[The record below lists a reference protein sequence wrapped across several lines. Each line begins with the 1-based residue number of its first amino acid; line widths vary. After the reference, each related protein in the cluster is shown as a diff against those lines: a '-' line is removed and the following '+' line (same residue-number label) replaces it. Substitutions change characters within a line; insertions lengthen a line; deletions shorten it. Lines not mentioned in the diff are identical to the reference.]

1 MQNPIQELGQSERG
15 FHAARASALTVAI
28 GALVGGNF
36 ALAKFVV
43 LKGIPPFAV
52 FYWQIAGAAV
62 LLTGLAVFQS
72 GHRISGQFS
81 AAHWRYYVI
90 GGFLGISVPQTLGY
104 FALRE
109 MPAGLFTMAVTLSPL
124 MTFLAASVYGRQ
136 LLPRRRV
143 LGLIAGLSGVL
154 LATLQGIGSASFSL
168 SAWGLAMSVPVF
180 LAITNVFRDKAYPA
194 GGQPL
199 VLAAG
204 TLASQ
209 AVMLVPVAYGVGAF
223 DLPFDAI
230 LSLGSYL
237 GALMAIT
244 ALSYILTFELYRH
257 TDGVGFSQV
266 GYFATLSGV
275 GAGALFFGEKIS
287 GLFVLSVVLLFAG
300 MALANKKD
308 AQGDGTK

>member
-1 MQNPIQELGQSERG
+1 MQNPTQGLGATGRG
-15 FHAARASALTVAI
+15 FNAARASVITVSI

-36 ALAKFVV
+36 ALAKFLV

-52 FYWQIAGAAV
+52 FYWQIAGAAI
-62 LLTGLAVFQS
+62 LLSGLAVFQS
-72 GHRISGQFS
+72 GGQISRQFS

-90 GGFLGISVPQTLGY
+90 GGLLGISVPQTLGY

-124 MTFLAASVYGRQ
+124 MTFLAASLYERQ

-143 LGLIAGLSGVL
+143 LGLLAGLAGVL
-154 LATLQGIGSASFSL
+154 LATLQGISSATFSL
-168 SAWGLAMSVPVF
+168 SAWTLAMCVPLF
-180 LAITNVFRDKAYPA
+180 LAVTNVFRDKAYPA

-209 AVMLVPVAYGVGAF
+209 AVLLVPIAYMSGA
-223 DLPFDAI
+223 
-230 LSLGSYL
+230 LSLPSETMFSLGPYL
-237 GALMAIT
+237 ITLMMIT
-244 ALSYILTFELYRH
+244 AFSYILTFELYRH

-287 GLFVLSVVLLFAG
+287 GLFVVSIVLLFGG
-300 MALANKKD
+300 MALANKRRE
-308 AQGDGTK
+308 QRNSSE

>member
-1 MQNPIQELGQSERG
+1 MQNPTREFGQTGRG
-15 FHAARASALTVAI
+15 NHVVRAGGLTVGI

-36 ALAKFVV
+36 ALAKFLV
-43 LKGIPPFAV
+43 LEGVPPFV
-52 FYWQIAGAAV
+52 TFYWQIAGAAV
-62 LLTGLAVFQS
+62 LLSALVFFRS
-72 GHRISGQFS
+72 GTQLSRQFS

-90 GGFLGISVPQTLGY
+90 GGLLGISVPQSLGY

-109 MPAGLFTMAVTLSPL
+109 MPAGLFTMVVTLSPL
-124 MTFLAASVYGRQ
+124 MTFFAASAYERR

-143 LGLIAGLSGVL
+143 IGLCAGLAGVL
-154 LATLQGIGSASFSL
+154 LATLQGFNSTSFSW

-194 GGQPL
+194 GGQPM

-209 AVMLVPVAYGVGAF
+209 AVLLIPIAYAAGAF
-223 DLPFDAI
+223 ELDFNTI
-230 LSLGSYL
+230 FSLGPYL
-237 GALMAIT
+237 VALMMIT

-287 GLFVLSVVLLFAG
+287 GLFVISIILLFAG
-300 MALANKKD
+300 MALANKRSEHRSS
-308 AQGDGTK
+308 AE